1 MLHIHYRFPHWN
13 QQNSIIFR
21 LVAKKTHA
29 IQRKNPNI
37 HQLLKK
43 KKKTVGNQTVWE
55 YKKKKKKQREREL
68 QWFELGFDWTEKGNG
83 LGIRVSKF
91 TSYTNFLMYLF
102 CRAREKQAGS

>member
-1 MLHIHYRFPHWN
+1 
-13 QQNSIIFR
+13 

-68 QWFELGFDWTEKGNG
+68 Q
-83 LGIRVSKF
+83 
-91 TSYTNFLMYLF
+91 
-102 CRAREKQAGS
+102 